1 MDAFTYQEPVAC
13 PGPHTWPFASATIG
27 QALLMD
33 PRCRLSSC
41 NGPTVL
47 YCTRV
52 LYGLI
57 GAYSIGIFSYIL
69 LHVQSE
75 QRAANERTL
84 ATYDYARIQLDSFL
98 ETRLTSESWSRSLSF
113 SHHVF
118 LTNAK
123 RSLKRR
129 KDLQLKFVMMLRTT
143 TDQFRF
149 GTQHCLS
156 GKEGRLYHHT
166 RGLPPKRNGRSA
178 PTCHLFR
185 APGSVPYQNNPFQ
198 SVRPCVRK
206 CMGMEEKEG
215 WGCPQPTVCMHH
227 APDCNTIQYENGQRK
242 TGDARRCHSIR
253 AFPFQSMGVRCNQG
267 PVRHSYGEGRWVCP
281 SPTTR
286 GRRNILR
293 VVAYQCDKWKRTRIP
308 PQLPLHPRSYSR
320 ETICLA
326 RRATPFLSSPLLISA
341 LPAIRDISP
350 WMGTAP
356 V

>member
-1 MDAFTYQEPVAC
+1 
-13 PGPHTWPFASATIG
+13 
-27 QALLMD
+27 MD

-215 WGCPQPTVCMHH
+215 CAHSRRYVCIMHRTVIRYSTRTDS
-227 APDCNTIQYENGQRK
+227 AKLATPGAVIPSGPFPSK
-242 TGDARRCHSIR
+242 VWASDAIR
-253 AFPFQSMGVRCNQG
+253 GLCGTRIEK
-267 PVRHSYGEGRWVCP
+267 EGGWCP

-286 GRRNILR
+286 RRRNILR

-308 PQLPLHPRSYSR
+308 PQLSLHPRSYSR

-326 RRATPFLSSPLLISA
+326 RRATPFLPPPS
-341 LPAIRDISP
+341 
-350 WMGTAP
+350 
-356 V
+356 